1 MAASRPAARL
11 RDALTRI
18 FPGGEPHY
26 VRRESSS
33 QTPAIAKKQEESGE
47 IWGGVNRNIWV
58 TDRPSVNAYV
68 GLLTERE
75 RGVEFTTPIPPDPL
89 QPPGRARWTGPRE
102 GVRIEDD
109 FAKLEATI
117 VKNTQS

>member
-1 MAASRPAARL
+1 L
-11 RDALTRI
+11 
-18 FPGGEPHY
+18 
-26 VRRESSS
+26 RRESSS

-58 TDRPSVNAYV
+58 TDRPSVDAYL
-68 GLLTERE
+68 GLLTEGE
-75 RGVEFTTPIPPDPL
+75 RGVEFITPIPSDPL

-102 GVRIEDD
+102 GVRIEDG

-117 VKNTQS
+117 VKNTQT

>member
-1 MAASRPAARL
+1 MVAA
-11 RDALTRI
+11 
-18 FPGGEPHY
+18 GETVY
-26 VRRESSS
+26 LRRESDS

-47 IWGGVNRNIWV
+47 IWGGANRNIWV
-58 TDRPSVNAYV
+58 TDRPSVDAFV
-68 GLLTERE
+68 GRLTERE
-75 RGVEFTTPIPPDPL
+75 RGVEFITQVPPDPL
-89 QPPGRARWTGPRE
+89 QPPRRARWTGPRE